1 MLRPPLTPIAIIV
14 SYLVLVTILGSLLA
28 RRVRTSRHWTVAGGG
43 MGVMM
48 LSAGLAGTRIGG
60 AGTYGVACNV
70 AAGGVWYLW
79 WYAVSTFLALALVG
93 AFFAKPYRRLGLQ
106 TVAEAFWVR
115 DRSRRNQVL
124 TSLCVQTEFFFVDVI
139 EAYIIAVML
148 NALTGLP
155 MLPAALLAAVIL
167 VTYTTLGGLWGAA
180 VTNLVHSAMIVV
192 GLLAVC
198 VMGVE
203 HLGGWEAMTAQIDR
217 RLLEAGSEAGMGTGI
232 DSSTWWSPIGAGWI
246 PIFGMIFSAAIHTPA
261 ASIYTNFSTAAK
273 SEKILLKGFLLGGA
287 FAALMPLLAG
297 VVGMQTL
304 ATYGFDRGL
313 KGYANIT
320 TMALDISPW
329 VGGLA
334 LAAILAAVI
343 SSGGPVLLASA
354 TMFVRD
360 WLPVGRSG
368 DEARMLKAYRVTTIV
383 YGLLAALVA
392 WGVSLTEVSLLD
404 LLLLGYA
411 MVVPPAI
418 ALGFLLFWK
427 RTTEAGA
434 FWGMAAGYLL
444 GVVWYAWTRLSGA
457 TLDTSYITTLVPLV
471 VTPLVTVLW
480 PERDPGS
487 DHESFYA
494 TLAGQT
500 NRSVP
505 PEATE
510 FDRVESE

>member
-1 MLRPPLTPIAIIV
+1 MIPVAIIV
-14 SYLVLVTILGSLLA
+14 SYLVIVTTLGSLLA

-60 AGTYGVACNV
+60 AGTYGVAGNV
-70 AAGGVWYLW
+70 AAGGIWYLW
-79 WYAVSTFLALALVG
+79 WYAVATFLALALVG
-93 AFFAKPYRRLGLQ
+93 AFFAKPFRRLGLQ
-106 TVAEAFWVR
+106 TVGEAFWLR

-124 TSLCVQTEFFFVDVI
+124 TSLCVQTEFFVVDVI

-155 MLPAALLAAVIL
+155 MLPAALVAAVIL
-167 VTYTTLGGLWGAA
+167 ITYTTLGGLWGTA

-198 VMGVE
+198 VMGVA
-203 HLGGWEAMTAQIDR
+203 HLGGWEAMTSQIDR
-217 RLLEAGSEAGMGTGI
+217 RLMAAGVAEAVDPGR
-232 DSSTWWSPIGAGWI
+232 WWSPIGAGWI
-246 PIFGMIFSAAIHTPA
+246 PIIGMIFSAAIHTPA
-261 ASIYTNFSTAAK
+261 ASIYTNFSTAAR
-273 SEKILLKGFLLGGA
+273 SDRILLKGFLLGGA

-304 ATYGFDRGL
+304 AAYGVDPGL
-313 KGYANIT
+313 KGYGNIT
-320 TMALDISPW
+320 TMALDVSPW

-368 DEARMLKAYRVTTIV
+368 NETRMLRAYRIATII
-383 YGLLAALVA
+383 YGLVAALVA
-392 WGVSLTEVSLLD
+392 WGVSRTDLSLLD

-418 ALGFLLFWK
+418 ALGYLFFWR
-427 RTTEAGA
+427 RTTESGA
-434 FWGMAAGYLL
+434 FWGMAAGYFL
-444 GVVWYAWTRLSGA
+444 GVVWYAWTRLSDA

-471 VTPLVTVLW
+471 VTPLVSILGSEVATQRQV
-480 PERDPGS
+480 PARHERFYETLSGVAGS
-487 DHESFYA
+487 TGPSGSADS
-494 TLAGQT
+494 AG
-500 NRSVP
+500 R
-505 PEATE
+505 
-510 FDRVESE
+510 R